1 MAFNRPI
8 ILQEIL
14 HVTLRHAS
22 KAEWMKTM
30 KICEEKKLNHR
41 SADW

>member
-30 KICEEKKLNHR
+30 KICEEKKN
-41 SADW
+41 